1 LAKVLIK
8 NLTKRFGSVVA
19 ADKVDLEVPDKKFVV
34 LLGPSG
40 CGKTTILRC
49 IAGLETPEEGE
60 IYIGDRLVSG
70 LEPKE
75 RDIAMVFQTYALY
88 PHMTVFQNLAFPLE
102 NADVPKAQIKEKV
115 EETAK
120 LLRIENLLGR
130 KPKQLSGGQRQ
141 RVALGR
147 AMVREPKVFLMD
159 EPLSNLDAK
168 LRVYMRAELKKL
180 QKELGVTTIYVTHDQ
195 VEAMTMGDIVAI
207 LNQGA
212 LQQFGKAADIYF
224 HPVNVFVAG
233 FIGTPP
239 TNFFDCNLV
248 KEESWFFDAGS
259 FKYPVPQRLLEKAK
273 DWSSSLVLGVR
284 PQDIIVHGKSQD
296 AAAVKKEAAEAAKEG
311 VSLPEEKRGK
321 RSKRVLIRATL
332 EIDEPLGDRQ
342 VLDLKVGDYLVKA
355 LVLPDFRVELGD
367 ELEFEFSEDKIYVF
381 DKKTGLALL

>member
-1 LAKVLIK
+1 
-8 NLTKRFGSVVA
+8 
-19 ADKVDLEVPDKKFVV
+19 
-34 LLGPSG
+34 
-40 CGKTTILRC
+40 
-49 IAGLETPEEGE
+49 
-60 IYIGDRLVSG
+60 
-70 LEPKE
+70 
-75 RDIAMVFQTYALY
+75 
-88 PHMTVFQNLAFPLE
+88 
-102 NADVPKAQIKEKV
+102 
-115 EETAK
+115 
-120 LLRIENLLGR
+120 
-130 KPKQLSGGQRQ
+130 
-141 RVALGR
+141 VALGR